1 MNPRIAFLTLAAS
14 LVASPALADKVSFK
28 DPTGDDKG
36 PGKYTY
42 PTDPVY
48 VPGSFDLTKVTV
60 DKGSNKTEFAIEL
73 KAKVANPWNMKDGF
87 SVQEVFVFID
97 TDHKTNS
104 GFTDSPP
111 GLNVAF
117 APDDA
122 WDKVVVISP
131 QGSSRVRAE
140 ANNKAGGMKGSVV
153 VPAQVRASG
162 NKITATVMNSDLG
175 DSDPTTWG
183 FQVVMQSN
191 EGFPAGN
198 DLLTRRVNEYEGQH
212 RFGGGTDFDCDPH
225 VIDTLAGQGKG
236 DGSEAK
242 AQYDMLA
249 YECGADGAST
259 KKATLKMV
267 SGPKRPAVQA
277 GPAAPTPAAPAPVPA
292 APAEAPAAATP
303 TPAPAPTPAAPA
315 GTTVAPAP
323 TTATP
328 TK

>member
-1 MNPRIAFLTLAAS
+1 MINPRIAVLTLAAS
-14 LVASPALADKVSFK
+14 LSAAPALADKVSFK

-48 VPGSFDLTKVTV
+48 KPGSFDLTGFTL
-60 DKGSNKTEFAIEL
+60 DQGGNKSDITIQL
-73 KAKVANPWNMKDGF
+73 KASLENPWKMADGF

-97 TDHKTNS
+97 TDHKVGS

-111 GLNVAF
+111 GLNIAF
-117 APDDA
+117 APEDA
-122 WDKVVVISP
+122 WDKVIIISP

-140 ANNKAGGMKGSVV
+140 ANNKAGAMKGAVV
-153 VPAQVRASG
+153 VPTKVRASG
-162 NKITATVMNSDLG
+162 NKITATVMNADLG
-175 DSDPTTWG
+175 EGDPTKWG
-183 FQVVMQSN
+183 YQVVMQSN
-191 EGFPAGN
+191 EGFPADN

-212 RFGGGTDFDCDPH
+212 RFGGGSDFNCDPH
-225 VIDTLAGQGKG
+225 VIDVLAGQGKG
-236 DGSEAK
+236 DSSEVK

-249 YECGADGAST
+249 YECASDGSAT

-267 SGPKRPAVQA
+267 AGPNRPAAQA
-277 GPAAPTPAAPAPVPA
+277 GAAAPAPA
-292 APAEAPAAATP
+292 APEA
-303 TPAPAPTPAAPA
+303 PAPAPAPAAPAAPA
-315 GTTVAPAP
+315 GTTDAPAP

>member
-1 MNPRIAFLTLAAS
+1 MIINPRIAFLTLAAS
-14 LVASPALADKVSFK
+14 LVAAPALADKVSFK

-60 DKGSNKTEFAIEL
+60 DKGSNKTEFSIEL

-97 TDHKTNS
+97 TDHKTGS

-117 APDDA
+117 APEDA

-140 ANNKAGGMKGSVV
+140 ANNKAGAMKSAVV

-162 NKITATVMNSDLG
+162 NKITATVMNSDLA

-225 VIDTLAGQGKG
+225 VIDTLAGEAKG
-236 DGSEAK
+236 DSSEAK

-249 YECGADGAST
+249 YECGPDGSST

-267 SGPKRPAVQA
+267 SGPKRPAA
-277 GPAAPTPAAPAPVPA
+277 TGGAAAATPAPAPAAPAPT
-292 APAEAPAAATP
+292 EAATP
-303 TPAPAPTPAAPA
+303 TPAPAPAAPA

>member
-1 MNPRIAFLTLAAS
+1 MINPRIAVLTLAAS
-14 LVASPALADKVSFK
+14 LSAAPALADKVSFK

-48 VPGSFDLTKVTV
+48 KPGSFDLTGFTL
-60 DKGSNKTEFAIEL
+60 DQGGNKTDITIQL
-73 KAKVANPWNMKDGF
+73 KASLENPWKMADGF

-97 TDHKTNS
+97 TDHKVGS

-111 GLNVAF
+111 GLNIAF
-117 APDDA
+117 APEDA
-122 WDKVVVISP
+122 WDKVIIISP

-140 ANNKAGGMKGSVV
+140 ANNKAGAMKGAVV
-153 VPAQVRASG
+153 VPTKVRASG
-162 NKITATVMNSDLG
+162 NKITATVLNADLG
-175 DSDPTTWG
+175 EGDPTKWG
-183 FQVVMQSN
+183 YQVVMQSN
-191 EGFPAGN
+191 EGFPADN

-212 RFGGGTDFDCDPH
+212 RFGGGSDFNCDPH
-225 VIDTLAGQGKG
+225 VIDVLAGQGKG
-236 DGSEAK
+236 DSSEVK

-249 YECGADGAST
+249 YECASDGSAT

-267 SGPKRPAVQA
+267 AGPNRPAAQA
-277 GPAAPTPAAPAPVPA
+277 GAA
-292 APAEAPAAATP
+292 
-303 TPAPAPTPAAPA
+303 TPAPAPAAPEAPAPAPAPAAPA
-315 GTTVAPAP
+315 GTTDAPAP

>member
-1 MNPRIAFLTLAAS
+1 MIINPRIAFLTLAAS

-48 VPGSFDLTKVTV
+48 KAGSFDLTGVTV
-60 DKGSNKTEFAIEL
+60 DKGGNKTDITIQL
-73 KAKVANPWNMKDGF
+73 KASVENPWKMTDGF
-87 SVQEVFVFID
+87 SVQEVFLFID
-97 TDHKTNS
+97 TDHKTGS

-117 APDDA
+117 APADA
-122 WDKVVVISP
+122 WEKVVVISP

-140 ANNKAGGMKGSVV
+140 ANNKAGAMKSAVV
-153 VPAQVRASG
+153 VPTKVRASG
-162 NKITATVMNSDLG
+162 NKITATVMNADLA
-175 DSDPTTWG
+175 DSDPSTWG

-225 VIDTLAGQGKG
+225 VIDTLAGEGKG
-236 DGSEAK
+236 DASEAK
-242 AQYDMLA
+242 AQYEMLA
-249 YECGADGAST
+249 YECGPDGSST

-267 SGPKRPAVQA
+267 SGPKRPAA
-277 GPAAPTPAAPAPVPA
+277 SGGAAAAAPAAPAPAAPVPA
-292 APAEAPAAATP
+292 P
-303 TPAPAPTPAAPA
+303 TPTPAAPA

-323 TTATP
+323 APTTATP

>member
-1 MNPRIAFLTLAAS
+1 MINPRIAVLTLAAS
-14 LVASPALADKVSFK
+14 LSAAPALAADKVSFK

-48 VPGSFDLTKVTV
+48 KPGSFDLTGFTLEP
-60 DKGSNKTEFAIEL
+60 GSNKSDITIQL
-73 KAKVANPWNMKDGF
+73 KASLENPWKMADGF
-87 SVQEVFVFID
+87 SVQEVFIFID
-97 TDHKTNS
+97 TDHKAGS
-104 GFTDSPP
+104 GFTESPP
-111 GLNVAF
+111 GLNISF
-117 APDDA
+117 APEDA
-122 WDKVVVISP
+122 WDKVIVISP

-140 ANNKAGGMKGSVV
+140 ANNKAGAMKGAVV
-153 VPAQVRASG
+153 VPTKVRASG

-175 DSDPTTWG
+175 DGDPSKWG
-183 FQVVMQSN
+183 YQVVMQSN
-191 EGFPAGN
+191 EGFPADN

-212 RFGGGTDFDCDPH
+212 RFGGGSDFNCDPH
-225 VIDTLAGQGKG
+225 VIDVLAGQGKG
-236 DGSEAK
+236 DSSEIK

-249 YECGADGAST
+249 YECAGDGSAT

-267 SGPKRPAVQA
+267 SGANRPAAQGGA
-277 GPAAPTPAAPAPVPA
+277 AAAPAPAPAAPAPA
-292 APAEAPAAATP
+292 APAPA
-303 TPAPAPTPAAPA
+303 PAPAPTPAAPA